1 MILSVCLI
9 VGIVLL
15 DQITKWIVVETIP
28 LHGHVPFLEGVVR
41 FTYVRNEG
49 AAFGMLSDQRWV
61 FLVLSTVG
69 IIGMCYVLYKYGK
82 ESALMRWSISFIVGG
97 GIGNMIDRL
106 FRVGEA
112 GERFVVDFIDFQ
124 FMEFAVFNVADS
136 FISIGAVLF
145 VLYVIKDEIVAT
157 MKKKGET
164 DESIASDN

>member
-9 VGIVLL
+9 VGIVLF

-28 LHGHVPFLEGVVR
+28 LHGRVPFLEGFVE
-41 FTYVRNEG
+41 FYHIRNEG
-49 AAFGMLSDQRWV
+49 AAWGMLADHRWV
-61 FLVLSTVG
+61 FLVFSTVG

-82 ESALMRWSISFIVGG
+82 ESALMRWAIAFIVGG

-112 GERFVVDFIDFQ
+112 GEHFVVDFLNFQ
-124 FMEFAVFNVADS
+124 FISFPVFNVADS

-145 VLYVIKDEIVAT
+145 VLYVIKDEIIAT

-164 DESIASDN
+164 DDRKTSDN